1 MKELVFQVK
10 FLSDIVLPAT
20 SNTEGNIEQL
30 DFIPGSNFLGMVA
43 REYSTFDDSFLV
55 FHSGKVRFG
64 DATPVVEDNASYKMP
79 LSFFYEKLDE
89 SKIVNHHLIENF
101 PKDIQLKQKRNG
113 YITSDLEVFSIQHH
127 YAQKSAYN
135 KDERRSKEGAM
146 YGYQSIPADT
156 LWQFVVK
163 CDNDISSQDLQ
174 KIETILTGK
183 KRLGKSK
190 SSQYGRVYISKA
202 SKLATVNCLDSKETV
217 VLYAKSRLALVDEEG
232 MPTFNLKYLTDGL
245 NDENIVWEKCQIKT
259 SLYTP
264 YNGAMQ
270 TKSYERA
277 VINAGSV
284 IVLQNLSQTQLD
296 SLKNG
301 IGVYLSEGFGEVL
314 VNPAFLEKEGVFS
327 FKEIRDENSSDGKV
341 TLDTDLARFLEK
353 RKDKISKDIDIAKK
367 VQVFKKKHTKLYEKI
382 KNAQWGTIRSIC
394 SNPNSDFRNE
404 IRDYISSGKVTWST
418 EQIETLLEKSNS
430 RVFIK
435 LLSMQMPKVK
445 KEQQDEN

>member
-43 REYSTFDDSFLV
+43 REYSAFEDSFAV

-64 DATPVVEDNASYKMP
+64 DATPVVEDNVSYKMP
-79 LSFFYEKLDE
+79 LSFFHEKLDE
-89 SKIVNHHLIENF
+89 GKIVNHHLIEDF
-101 PKDIQLKQKRNG
+101 SKYKQLKQKRNG
-113 YITSDLEVFSIQHH
+113 YITSDLEVVSIHH
-127 YAQKSAYN
+127 NYAQKSAYDKEKRKS
-135 KDERRSKEGAM
+135 KDSSM

-163 CDNDISSQDLQ
+163 CDDAISSQDIK
-174 KIETILTGK
+174 KIETMLTGK

-190 SSQYGRVYISKA
+190 SSQYGRVEIDQSTNLPVV
-202 SKLATVNCLDSKETV
+202 SCLSNDSNRV
-217 VLYAKSRLALVDEEG
+217 VVYAKSRLALVDDEG
-232 MPTFNLKYLTDGL
+232 MPTYDLKYLTDGL
-245 NDENIVWEKCQIKT
+245 NDENILWEKSQIKT
-259 SLYTP
+259 SIYTP

-284 IVLQNLSQTQLD
+284 IVLQNLSEAQLD

-314 VNPAFLEKEGVFS
+314 VNPAFLEKEGLFA
-327 FKEIRDENSSDGKV
+327 FKKSTDKNSSNGKV
-341 TLDTDLARFLEK
+341 TLNTDLAHFLAK
-353 RKDKISKDIDIAKK
+353 RQDKVLTDIDVAKD
-367 VQVFKKKHTKLYEKI
+367 VQAFKNKHTRLYGNI

-404 IRDYISSGKVTWST
+404 IREYISSGKVTWST
-418 EQIETLLEKSNS
+418 EQIETLLVQSNS

-435 LLSMQMPKVK
+435 LLSMQMPKVE
-445 KEQQDEN
+445 KEQ